1 MPRFLILKNG
11 LVAIDKIDSI
21 LRKKDGDYFIIS
33 IMLQSSTFIDSYKTE
48 EARDLEFERIKM
60 ILTDSAQ

>member
-21 LRKKDGDYFIIS
+21 LRRKEEDLFVIS
-33 IMLQSSTFIDSYKTE
+33 IMLQHSAFLDTYDTE
-48 EARDLEFERIKM
+48 EARDLQYEHIKM